1 MSSHSNI
8 LHGVDIVEI
17 DRIRRVIKRWG
28 EHFLTRIYTS
38 SELNYSFR
46 FKDPYPHLA
55 VRFAAKEAGIKAISS
70 VMKCYISDF
79 EVVRENE
86 NPPFI
91 KMLKPPYFRGF
102 LSISH
107 TGKLALASVIFKW
120 RQDENSGA

>member
-1 MSSHSNI
+1 MWAG
-8 LHGVDIVEI
+8 LPGVHGDYRLRKHI
-17 DRIRRVIKRWG
+17 
-28 EHFLTRIYTS
+28 
-38 SELNYSFR
+38 
-46 FKDPYPHLA
+46 HLA
-55 VRFAAKEAGIKAISS
+55 GEERSETIYKEHGCLFKIDVSKIMWAKGNVSERKRIAS
-70 VMKCYISDF
+70 
-79 EVVRENE
+79 VVRENE